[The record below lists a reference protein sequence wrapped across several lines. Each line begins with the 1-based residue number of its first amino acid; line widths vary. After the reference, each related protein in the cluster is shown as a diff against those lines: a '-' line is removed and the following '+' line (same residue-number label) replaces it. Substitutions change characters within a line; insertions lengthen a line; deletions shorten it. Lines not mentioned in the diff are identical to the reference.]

1 MARPHTVEEA
11 IGDIIEYERG
21 REDATRPP
29 ESWPTGSALAALR
42 LAAALTI
49 LTTPMAIRDRR
60 AAPASSTTRSA
71 TRPTGRQ
78 PPISVGRGAHRRR
91 AGDSRVRRA
100 RPAAIGPCSL
110 GAIGLW
116 LVGTIDDRLN
126 LSPLLR
132 VAIEALVA
140 LLLWRRRP
148 RLGDP
153 GQRSR
158 RTCPDRVLGDRIVN
172 AFNLMDNLDGAAAS
186 VGAVS
191 AAGVGTLAV
200 DRRRRAPGGDRVSR
214 SAARC
219 AGFLPYNLAR
229 PSRIFLGDG
238 GSMPIGFLL
247 AASLMVVPMEDLT
260 GWSALAAA
268 TLAVGLPVFDTALVV
283 VSRRR
288 RGAQVFSGA
297 TDHTTHRLLGVLRA
311 PRAVALALAAGQ
323 AGLCGLAI
331 EATRLGPEAALVIGS
346 IVLLLGAATII
357 AVEWPTRWTPV
368 SDDA

>member
-1 MARPHTVEEA
+1 V
-11 IGDIIEYERG
+11 GDGI
-21 REDATRPP
+21 
-29 ESWPTGSALAALR
+29 R
-42 LAAALTI
+42 LVLTFASAAALTI
-49 LTTPMAIRDRR
+49 LITPLAIAVAGRTGFLDRPVGFKAHR
-60 AAPASSTTRSA
+60 APTPYLGGLAVLAGSLLA
-71 TRPTGRQ
+71 VVMFGDATGRYW
-78 PPISVGRGAHRRR
+78 PLLV
-91 AGDSRVRRA
+91 
-100 RPAAIGPCSL
+100 

-116 LVGTIDDRLN
+116 LVGTLDDRLN

-132 VAIEALVA
+132 VAIEGLVA
-140 LLLWRRRP
+140 LLLWRED
-148 RLGDP
+148 LGWTIAASDAANLAL
-153 GQRSR
+153 
-158 RTCPDRVLGDRIVN
+158 TVLWVIAVVN

-191 AAGVGTLAV
+191 AACVGTLAII
-200 DRRRRAPGGDRVSR
+200 GDDVPLAVIGFALCGSL
-214 SAARC
+214 

-238 GSMPIGFLL
+238 GSMPLGFLL

-260 GWSALAAA
+260 EWSALAAA
-268 TLAVGLPVFDTALVV
+268 TLVVGLPVFDTALVV
-283 VSRRR
+283 ISRRR

-297 TDHTTHRLLGVLRA
+297 TDHTTHRLLGVLKT

-331 EATRLGPEAALVIGS
+331 EATRLDPGASLAIGS
-346 IVLLLGAATII
+346 IVLLLGAGTII